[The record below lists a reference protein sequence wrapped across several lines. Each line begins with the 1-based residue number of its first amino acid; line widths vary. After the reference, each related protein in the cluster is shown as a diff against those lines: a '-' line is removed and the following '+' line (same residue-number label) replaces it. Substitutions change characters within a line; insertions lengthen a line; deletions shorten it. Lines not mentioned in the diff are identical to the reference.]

1 MTQEQKRILIV
12 DDEPDILQL
21 LEISLTRMGLAVYKA
36 ESVGAAKY
44 QLEKTAFHLCLSD
57 FKLPDGTGIELVQYI
72 AENYPSTPVAVITA
86 FGTINHAV
94 EALKKGAFDFITK
107 PISLDTLRQLV
118 ITGLK
123 QTDAQNAEEA
133 FEPQLFKSE
142 SNYFQEINRSIGA
155 FSNTQAPVLIYGE
168 AGTWKEKIASLI
180 HANSSLRQEALT
192 VVDCSDD
199 QAVLKLGELGT
210 TYFKNIEH
218 LHNGRQTELVEQIKS
233 QTDEQRV
240 VAATCWSEE
249 EFKNSQAVKK
259 SLIRHLTV
267 GEITTK
273 PLLRR
278 KNDLIELSKEV
289 LDQLAQAWNKLPC
302 KIHPSAMAKL
312 KKYDFPGNI
321 KELDHILSKAAV
333 NCQNQLIRE
342 EDIDLSGTGYKP
354 SITKEHNLDQYIEEI
369 EVREITNALAKTKNN
384 KTKAAELLGIS
395 FRALRYKIKKL
406 EIEKSDD

>member
-21 LEISLTRMGLAVYKA
+21 LEISLSRMGLSVHKA
-36 ESVGAAKY
+36 ESVGSAKY
-44 QLEKTAFHLCLSD
+44 LLEKTTFHLCLSD
-57 FKLPDGTGIELVQYI
+57 FKLPDGTGIELVEYI
-72 AENYPSTPVAVITA
+72 AEKYPATPVAVITA

-107 PISLDTLRQLV
+107 PISLDTLRQIV
-118 ITGLK
+118 INGLK
-123 QTDAQNAEEA
+123 QTDAQNAEQS
-133 FEPQLFKSE
+133 FKPQLFNSE
-142 SNYFQEINRSIGA
+142 SNYFQEINRAISSFA
-155 FSNTQAPVLIYGE
+155 NTQAPVLIYGE

-180 HANSSLRQEALT
+180 HANSNLREAAFK
-192 VVDCSDD
+192 VIDCSDD
-199 QAVLKLGELGT
+199 NTPLDLAEAGT

-218 LHNGRQTELVEQIKS
+218 LHNGRQTELVEQIKHKN
-233 QTDEQRV
+233 DNQRI
-240 VAATCWSEE
+240 VAGTCWSEE

-259 SLIRHLTV
+259 SMIRHLTV
-267 GEITTK
+267 GEVATK

-278 KNDLIELSKEV
+278 KNDLLELSKEV

-406 EIEKSDD
+406 EIDKTED

>member
-21 LEISLTRMGLAVYKA
+21 LEISLSRMGLAVYKA

-44 QLEKTAFHLCLSD
+44 QLEKFTFHLCLTD
-57 FKLPDGTGIELVQYI
+57 FKLPDGTGIELVDYI
-72 AENYPSTPVAVITA
+72 ADKYPSTPVAVITA

-118 ITGLK
+118 ISGLK
-123 QTDAQNAEEA
+123 QVDSQDAGET

-142 SNYFQEINRSIGA
+142 SSYFQEINRSISSFA
-155 FSNTQAPVLIYGE
+155 TNQAPVLIYGE

-180 HANSSLRQEALT
+180 HANSPLREAPFTHIDCRDDEVSLE
-192 VVDCSDD
+192 
-199 QAVLKLGELGT
+199 LGNQGT
-210 TYFKNIEH
+210 TYYQYIEH
-218 LHNGRQTELVEQIKS
+218 LHNGRQTALVEQIKNKN
-233 QTDEQRV
+233 DNQRV
-240 VAATCWSEE
+240 IASTCWSED
-249 EFKNSQAVKK
+249 EFKNSQAIKK

-267 GEITTK
+267 GEIVTK

-302 KIHPSAMAKL
+302 KIHPLAMAKL

-342 EDIDLSGTGYKP
+342 EDIDLSGTGYQP

-406 EIEKSDD
+406 GIDQTEE

>member
-1 MTQEQKRILIV
+1 MTQEQKRILVV

-21 LEISLTRMGLAVYKA
+21 LDISLSRMGLSVYKA

-57 FKLPDGTGIELVQYI
+57 FKLPDGTGIELVEYI

-123 QTDAQNAEEA
+123 QMDAQNDEDQL
-133 FEPQLFKSE
+133 EPQLFKSQT
-142 SNYFQEINRSIGA
+142 SYFQDVNRSISSFA
-155 FSNTQAPVLIYGE
+155 SNQAPVLIYGE

-180 HANSSLRQEALT
+180 HSNSSLRSEPFT
-192 VVDCSDD
+192 VVDCSNE
-199 QAVLKLGELGT
+199 QAVLELAEKGT

-218 LHNGRQTELVEQIKS
+218 LHNGRQTELVDQIK
-233 QTDEQRV
+233 QKNDDQRFL
-240 VAATCWSEE
+240 AGTCWSEE

-259 SLIRHLTV
+259 SLVRHLTV

-278 KNDLIELSKEV
+278 KNDLVELSKEV
-289 LDQLAQAWNKLPC
+289 LEQLAQVWNKLPC
-302 KIHPSAMAKL
+302 KIHPAAMAKL

-384 KTKAAELLGIS
+384 KTKAAEVLGIS

-406 EIEKSDD
+406 GIEKAAD